1 MRPLLIEIQRL
12 KQYSVVNNNLDAK
25 LIEPTIVMCQDLHL
39 QSILGTDLYEEICN
53 QITTATVTALNQTL
67 LNDYIEPYLTNLVI
81 SEGLID
87 WHIKITNTD
96 VINAATL
103 NATSE
108 NPSGVFSIQNKYRSI
123 ADNYANTLYLY
134 LISNTANYPLYL
146 NGNLER
152 WKVRPK
158 SFEFTG
164 AFYTGNSRTDP
175 RDRFKRNRRYK

>member
-25 LIEPTIVMCQDLHL
+25 LIEPTIIMCQDLHL
-39 QSILGTDLYEEICN
+39 QEILGTDLYLEICN
-53 QITTATVTALNQTL
+53 QVTTSTVTPENQTL
-67 LNDYIEPYLTNLVI
+67 LNDYIEPYLLNIVI

-87 WHIKITNTD
+87 WHIKVTNTD
-96 VINAATL
+96 VINASTL

-108 NPSGVFSIQNKYRSI
+108 SPNGVYSIQNKYRSI

-134 LISNTANYPLYL
+134 LISNTTTYPLYI

-152 WKVRPK
+152 WKIRPK
-158 SFEFTG
+158 SFEFAG
-164 AFYTGNSRTDP
+164 AFYTGNRRSDP
-175 RDRFKRNRRYK
+175 RDRFNRRRYR